1 MQALE
6 VSMSLA
12 IGALYTA
19 ENMSESFL
27 LRSELTI
34 SFTEKTLEERL
45 N

>member
-6 VSMSLA
+6 VSMLLA
-12 IGALYTA
+12 IGARYIA

-27 LRSELTI
+27 LSSELTI
-34 SFTEKTLEERL
+34 SFMEKTLEERL